1 MNAIVTVFA
10 RDDKGITAYVST
22 ILAENEINILDISQ
36 TLMHGHFTMIM
47 LVDLSECK
55 MPFDQLSA
63 YLREMGEK
71 RNLNM
76 SITRQDIF
84 ESMHRI

>member
-1 MNAIVTVFA
+1 MKAIVTVIGKDRA
-10 RDDKGITAYVST
+10 GIIAEVCTL
-22 ILAENEINILDISQ
+22 LAENKINILDISQ

-76 SITRQDIF
+76 GITRQDIF